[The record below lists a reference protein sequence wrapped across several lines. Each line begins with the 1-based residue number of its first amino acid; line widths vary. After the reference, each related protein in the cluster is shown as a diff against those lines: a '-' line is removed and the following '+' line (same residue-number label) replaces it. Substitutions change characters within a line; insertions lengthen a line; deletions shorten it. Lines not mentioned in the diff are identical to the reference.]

1 MEVGELMAFKPVTAP
16 KRPAQKDDD
25 TGEYEE
31 SDASYEM
38 RAAKRRKAKQAKI
51 AAVAAQKRL
60 EQERMAMLESE
71 LEQTNG
77 ENNYANEE
85 NNSLTSE
92 QRAAIQQHIEYGGD
106 VNAEA
111 LDETKLKRLVL
122 ALEKRATKNQEL
134 RIKFP
139 DEPTKFLNSEV
150 ELHDTIQDLRTLAT
164 APDLY
169 PTFVDLQCV
178 PSLLG
183 LLSHENSDISIA
195 VVDLIQELTDI
206 DTLNESEDGTS
217 ALIQALATNQISALL
232 VQNLDRLTE
241 NSKEESDGIH
251 NTLSIVE
258 NLIEF
263 RPEVCKEVADAGL
276 LVWLTKKLKVKIP
289 FDNNKLYASEILSI
303 LLQNEPE
310 NRKVF
315 SDIAGS
321 PLDSML
327 QQLAYYKR
335 HNPANDEE
343 QEMME
348 NLFDCLCSLLLHS
361 PNRDKFLKAE
371 GLQLMNLMLRE
382 KKISRSGA
390 LKVLN
395 HALIGVE
402 GKDNC
407 TKFVDIL
414 GLRTIFPL
422 FMKTPKKS
430 QRKGV
435 SAEEHEEHAI
445 SVIASLLKN
454 CRGSQ
459 RQRLVAKFTEND
471 HEKVERLMELHFK
484 YLERVE
490 FAEHKIAKEGLDKIE
505 DEEEIYLRRL
515 SGGLFSLQ
523 LIDYI
528 IVDSCSSGASSV
540 KQRVLK
546 ILNQRNASIKT
557 IRNIIREYAGN
568 VGELKD
574 RSSGKQKEMELE
586 NNEDEEISTEQE
598 RTHLLHLV
606 DKF

>member
-16 KRPAQKDDD
+16 KRPAQKDSESGD
-25 TGEYEE
+25 YEE
-31 SDASYEM
+31 GDASYEM

-71 LEQTNG
+71 LEQSNG
-77 ENNYANEE
+77 VGNHNEE
-85 NNSLTSE
+85 DSSLTSE

-122 ALEKRATKNQEL
+122 AFEKRATKNQEL
-134 RIKFP
+134 RIKFS

-183 LLSHENSDISIA
+183 LLSHENTDISIA

-217 ALIQALATNQISALL
+217 ALIQALTTNQISALL
-232 VQNLDRLTE
+232 VQNLDRLNE

-263 RPEVCKEVADAGL
+263 KPEICKEVADAGL
-276 LVWLTKKLKVKIP
+276 LVWLTKKLKVKMP

-335 HNPANDEE
+335 HNPGNAEE

-382 KKISRSGA
+382 KKVSRSGA

-459 RQRLVAKFTEND
+459 RQRLLAKFTEND
-471 HEKVERLMELHFK
+471 HEKVDRLMELHFK

-528 IVDSCSSGASSV
+528 IVDSCSSGSSSI

-568 VGELKD
+568 VGESKD
-574 RSSGKQKEMELE
+574 TDADGNEENMNKED
-586 NNEDEEISTEQE
+586 DEIATEQE